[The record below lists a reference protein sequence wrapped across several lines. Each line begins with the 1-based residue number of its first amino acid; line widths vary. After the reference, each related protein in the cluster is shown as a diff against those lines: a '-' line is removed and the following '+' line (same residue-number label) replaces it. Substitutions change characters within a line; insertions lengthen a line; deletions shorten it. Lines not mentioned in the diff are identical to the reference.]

1 MVNETLPNAGGSP
14 AKPEAV
20 RAPEPNEFNGET
32 TQIAAILAGP
42 RCVGGGS
49 MDGVETLGQGEAAAK
64 DREDGALA
72 ALSAEA
78 FDALPVAV
86 ALALRREDAA
96 EPVLIHGNQAFVEL
110 TGRQPCAAEPCRLS
124 ELVAEGRSAW
134 EERRLREHLRAGRP
148 ASDVL
153 LLKVRGEAPREVACQ
168 WTPLTAAPGGAQAW
182 SLVLTPRRLE
192 RDLRK
197 ALHASE
203 SRLAAIFEYAPVD
216 ICLKDAEGR
225 YLQVSRRFEEI
236 YRASNEQIRGKLPAD
251 LGIDEAW
258 AQRVRAVDLEV
269 LQTRQ
274 PRVFEERIPLPQGA
288 IESLTVKFPLLD
300 SAGTLQGIGTICT
313 DVTERKAA
321 EMALMRSQLEAARS
335 KALLSEAIES
345 MTDGFVWFDNEGC
358 LVLCNSK
365 YRELYPKLAAELQ
378 VGASYSELMKL
389 AFERDQFT
397 ILAGDERAI
406 RERPAS
412 SPFPGHPTFRTK
424 TSEGRWIE
432 AHNHPLEAG
441 GFIGIRFDVTE
452 QVAAEE
458 ALKESE
464 QRFKD
469 FAQSGPGG
477 FWEMDESLRF
487 SSFLDVQKASGRSRP
502 TVGEAT
508 GRTLWDLF
516 AGDVEGD
523 QYWRALR
530 RDLEARRPIRDLR
543 CVYLSPEGQRF
554 YWRINGKPYY
564 DRSGRF
570 RGYRGVAEDVSSEV
584 EARRRAEAAEER
596 LIDAIESISGGFA
609 LFDADDRLVLCNRT
623 YRQRAFGEG
632 LHIFTGAS
640 FEEIARANAYNGC
653 IHGLDSDAKR
663 EAWLRDRLKVHQ
675 AAEGSY
681 EVSWHDGRSFL
692 MIERRTHDGGIASVS
707 TDITELKQAR
717 EMAEQANRAKTRF
730 LAAASHDL
738 RQPLHAMEL
747 FVAALEA
754 TVDDEEAHGIIED
767 LREACNAAGR
777 LLNALLDVS
786 ELESGK
792 LEGHFMDFPVQQL
805 LDRLMRV
812 YGPQARERGL
822 ELKVVPSSHVIHSDP
837 NLLERILGNL
847 LSNAVRYTPAGRI
860 LLGCRRRRG
869 KLRIEV
875 WDTGLGIPEGERQR
889 IFEEFHQLDNAVR
902 ERRRGVGLGLS
913 IVRRLA
919 NILGHEI
926 FLHSVRGQGSVFAV
940 ELALTG
946 KSVERDA
953 GAGTCQ
959 ARMSGDIDVLV
970 VDDDPQV
977 RKGMLRA
984 LQSWGCRVACARDY
998 GEAAAIIEADPCAV
1012 DLIIADYRLPQGG
1025 NGASVASRL
1034 RVLCRRMVPVLIV
1047 TADQGQEEM
1056 QEIADQG
1063 FPTLQKP
1070 VNPEGLRIAIA
1081 KLVGDFAV
1089 PAADDRHL

>member
-1 MVNETLPNAGGSP
+1 MDGVDTLGQRMP
-14 AKPEAV
+14 AADDREAV
-20 RAPEPNEFNGET
+20 R
-32 TQIAAILAGP
+32 IADL
-42 RCVGGGS
+42 
-49 MDGVETLGQGEAAAK
+49 AAAAL
-64 DREDGALA
+64 DG
-72 ALSAEA
+72 
-78 FDALPVAV
+78 LPVAT
-86 ALALRREDAA
+86 ALAVRHDGEA
-96 EPVLIHGNQAFVEL
+96 EPALLYANDAFAAL
-110 TGRQPCAAEPCRLS
+110 TGRRPAPEATLRLAE
-124 ELVAEGRSAW
+124 VAVAPRGPFEA
-134 EERRLREHLRAGRP
+134 RRLQEYFNARRAVSEELTFAG
-148 ASDVL
+148 A
-153 LLKVRGEAPREVACQ
+153 GAPPQSVACQ
-168 WTPLTAAPGGAQAW
+168 WTPVELDLAGGQAW
-182 SLVLTPRRLE
+182 SVTLVPHRPE
-192 RDLRK
+192 KELRE
-197 ALHASE
+197 ALSISE

-216 ICLKDAEGR
+216 ICLKDAAGR

-236 YRASNEQIRGKLPAD
+236 YGVTNAQIRGKLPAD

-258 AQRVRAVDLEV
+258 AQQVREVDLEV
-269 LQTRQ
+269 LRTRQ
-274 PRVFEERIPLPQGA
+274 ARVFEERIPLPQGTV
-288 IESLTVKFPLLD
+288 ESLTVKFPLID
-300 SAGTLQGIGTICT
+300 GAGAVQGIGTICT

-321 EMALMRSQLEAARS
+321 ENALTRSKLEAARS

-345 MTDGFVWFDNEGC
+345 MTDGFVWFDSEGR

-365 YRELYPKLAAELQ
+365 YRELYPKLADELQ

-389 AFERDQFT
+389 AFDRDQFT
-397 ILAGDERAI
+397 VLAGDERAI

-412 SPFPGHPTFRTK
+412 NPFPGHPTFRTK

-502 TVGEAT
+502 TAGEAT

-530 RDLEARRPIRDLR
+530 QDLEARRPIRDLR
-543 CVYLSPEGQRF
+543 SVYLSPEGERF

-609 LFDADDRLVLCNRT
+609 LFDAEDRLVLCNRT
-623 YRQRAFGEG
+623 YRRRVFGEG
-632 LHIFTGAS
+632 LYVFAGAS
-640 FEEIARANAYNGC
+640 FEDIARGNAYNGC
-653 IHGLDSDAKR
+653 IRGLDTDAKR
-663 EAWLRDRLKVHQ
+663 EAWLRERVKAHQ

-692 MIERRTHDGGIASVS
+692 MTERRTHDGGIASVS
-707 TDITELKQAR
+707 TDITELKLAR

-754 TVDDEEAHGIIED
+754 TVDDEEAHAIIDD
-767 LREACNAAGR
+767 LREASNAAGR

-805 LDRLMRV
+805 LDRLIRV
-812 YGPQARERGL
+812 YGPQARESGL

-847 LSNAVRYTPAGRI
+847 LSNAVRYTPKGRI

-875 WDTGLGIPEGERQR
+875 WDTGLGIPEGERQK
-889 IFEEFHQLDNAVR
+889 IFEEFHQLDNAAR

-940 ELALTG
+940 ELNLTG
-946 KSVERDA
+946 KSVELDG
-953 GAGTCQ
+953 GARPCQ
-959 ARMSGDIDVLV
+959 AKMRGDFNVLV

-984 LQSWGCRVACARDY
+984 LQSWGCQVACARDY
-998 GEAAAIIEADPCAV
+998 DEAARIAGADPFAI
-1012 DLIIADYRLPQGG
+1012 DLIIADYRLPEGV

-1056 QEIADQG
+1056 EEIADQG

-1081 KLVGDFAV
+1081 NLLENFAV
-1089 PAADDRHL
+1089 PAAHETQV